1 MKSGYIYL
9 HRKIQDNF
17 LWKERRIFSKAEAW
31 IDILMEARWEE
42 ESKEVT
48 VGSKTYLLNRGEC
61 LYSLETWAGRWKW
74 SKSKVQRFFN
84 LLRDRYAIRTQS
96 DTQTTRL
103 IVCNYSE
110 YQKTI
115 YANGTQTDTQTSH
128 NLISKEVKKEKD
140 IVPSEDFE
148 TFWKQYPARGEPPK
162 KTQKETA
169 MKAYISAT
177 KDKSF
182 PGLTVLLNLLEQEK
196 RSEQWR
202 KPKYIPMAATWLH
215 GKPWKD
221 EPAQTQ
227 TGSILDSFNADE
239 WDIKHAD

>member
-1 MKSGYIYL
+1 MKATQKPI
-9 HRKIQDNF
+9 
-17 LWKERRIFSKAEAW
+17 RIMVGFQE
-31 IDILMEARWEE
+31 IILEPGQFIFGRNAA
-42 ESKEVT
+42 SKELRM
-48 VGSKTYLLNRGEC
+48 S
-61 LYSLETWAGRWKW
+61 
-74 SKSKVQRFFN
+74 VQT
-84 LLRDRYAIRTQS
+84 IRTNLDSLRKRQNLTIKS
-96 DTQTTRL
+96 TNKFSIITITNWDTYQHKENETNQQTNHEL
-103 IVCNYSE
+103 
-110 YQKTI
+110 
-115 YANGTQTDTQTSH
+115 TSNSPATNH
-128 NLISKEVKKEKD
+128 KQEVKKLRSKELKD

-182 PGLTVLLNLLEQEK
+182 PGLPVLLNLLVQEK